1 MVIGKQQKGIRN
13 ELLAAIEF
21 LDKPFNHVYY
31 DLGGKG
37 PCDLVVINSADGTV
51 DLYDVKTHSERMQ
64 KGKMRRINRT
74 KNKSAKNLD
83 VKILYV
89 KQVSEIPIQC
99 SIE

>member
-1 MVIGKQQKGIRN
+1 VVVGKQQKGIRS
-13 ELLAAIEF
+13 ELLAAIDF

-37 PCDLVVINSADGTV
+37 PCDLIVVDAKKGTV
-51 DLYDVKTHSERMQ
+51 DLYDVKTHSERVY

-99 SIE
+99 SVE

>member
-1 MVIGKQQKGIRN
+1 MVINKQQKGIRN

-21 LDKPFNHVYY
+21 LSRPFHHVYY

-37 PCDLVVINSADGTV
+37 PCDLVVVNSKTGST
-51 DLYDVKTHSERMQ
+51 DLYDVKTHSERMHR
-64 KGKMRRINRT
+64 GKMRRINRT

-83 VKILYV
+83 VKIIYV
-89 KQVSEIPIQC
+89 KQVSGTPIQY

>member
-1 MVIGKQQKGIRN
+1 VAISKQQKGIRN

-21 LDKPFNHVYY
+21 LSRPCNHVYY

-37 PCDLVVINSADGTV
+37 PCDLVVINSKTGTI
-51 DLYDVKTHSERMQ
+51 DLYDVKTHSERMD

-74 KNKSAKNLD
+74 KNKSAKNLA
-83 VKILYV
+83 VKIIYV
-89 KQVSEIPIQC
+89 KQVSETPIQY

>member
-1 MVIGKQQKGIRN
+1 MVISKQQKGIRN

-21 LDKPFNHVYY
+21 LSRPFHHVYY

-37 PCDLVVINSADGTV
+37 PCDLVVINSKKGLI
-51 DLYDVKTHSERMQ
+51 DLYDVKTHSERMHR
-64 KGKMRRINRT
+64 GKMRRINRT

-83 VKILYV
+83 VKIIYV
-89 KQVSEIPIQC
+89 KQVSGTPIQY